1 MAVLPD
7 AVVLA
12 PGESAQLSAIITNRR
27 GGPLEERDWEE
38 TDVLEWL
45 SSNHEVASVSEDGI
59 VQALGLGEVTITAD
73 YRFLSAMATVIVTEN
88 GRHPPR

>member
-1 MAVLPD
+1 
-7 AVVLA
+7 
-12 PGESAQLSAIITNRR
+12 
-27 GGPLEERDWEE
+27 
-38 TDVLEWL
+38 
-45 SSNHEVASVSEDGI
+45 VSEDGI